1 MMGKGEQNNISV
13 RQFTILVFLYS
24 VGTAILVIP
33 SSLAEEVKQDAWIAS
48 IISIGI
54 SMLLVK
60 LYSIVAQH
68 HPRMTLVEMIEK
80 RLGKWLGTAISWFFV
95 FFALITSSELL
106 NYMGFF
112 MTTQILPNTPMIATN
127 IIFAFIVVMGVRLG
141 LEVLARSAEILFPYF
156 ILLLLILLLCIAPQ
170 IDIHK
175 IQPIF
180 ESSMKPMIRA
190 TLLFSSIYLFP
201 AVVFLMI
208 YPSSTP
214 EVSKATKAFYIGV
227 LLAGIVLTIIIACT
241 ILVLG
246 AETTSRQLY
255 PSYALAK
262 RIMVG
267 TFFQHVEVVVAV
279 MWFITIYFKMSMYFY
294 VSCVGLS
301 QTLRLHDY
309 RILVYPLG
317 LLLVIFSIIVHP
329 SSVHYSDYNKTTWI
343 PFVATFGI
351 LVPLLLLAVSIRHK
365 RAQSRQESCQQ
376 EGSKE

>member
-112 MTTQILPNTPMIATN
+112 MTTQILPNT
-127 IIFAFIVVMGVRLG
+127 
-141 LEVLARSAEILFPYF
+141 
-156 ILLLLILLLCIAPQ
+156 
-170 IDIHK
+170 
-175 IQPIF
+175 
-180 ESSMKPMIRA
+180 
-190 TLLFSSIYLFP
+190 
-201 AVVFLMI
+201 
-208 YPSSTP
+208 
-214 EVSKATKAFYIGV
+214 
-227 LLAGIVLTIIIACT
+227 GIVLTIIIACT